1 MWGVRYSW
9 HWRPQA
15 LLHLRLAMAPR
26 LTSGSTGQL
35 WRARN
40 HSLKSV
46 DADGLMDLKSTALI
60 SKSNVSWFEISLL
73 DNWYNKYWKHLYISS
88 VFVSKLVH
96 FERMAMSFKASNFY
110 SINYKMLPVKSGFYW
125 FKIFSNFPLSGNGVN
140 FFLYTSDLF
149 DMTMSM
155 NKPIKYWI
163 TQKTTKKA
171 KKTTEKRRQTNTM
184 EQPQGNPR
192 TQWLTGSCGEHIIY
206 YGWFS
211 LSLNNGDIEKAN
223 KHNGSF
229 IIADFLSL

>member
-1 MWGVRYSW
+1 MKCHWLFTVRSRSLQLWCVVYYRLAGKPQASCDRMLGSQQQGIKCRRFYYNMRSTIQLTL
-9 HWRPQA
+9 RPQA

-125 FKIFSNFPLSGNGVN
+125 FKIFSNFPLYGNGCEL
-140 FFLYTSDLF
+140 FL
-149 DMTMSM
+149 
-155 NKPIKYWI
+155 WI
-163 TQKTTKKA
+163 WIWQA
-171 KKTTEKRRQTNTM
+171 IN
-184 EQPQGNPR
+184 
-192 TQWLTGSCGEHIIY
+192 L
-206 YGWFS
+206 
-211 LSLNNGDIEKAN
+211 LNEIQQD
-223 KHNGSF
+223 
-229 IIADFLSL
+229 